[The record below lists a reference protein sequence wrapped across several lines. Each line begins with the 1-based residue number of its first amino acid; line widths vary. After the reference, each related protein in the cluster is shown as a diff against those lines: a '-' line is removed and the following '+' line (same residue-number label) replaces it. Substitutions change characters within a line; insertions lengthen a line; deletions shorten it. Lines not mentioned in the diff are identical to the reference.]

1 MQSTSEA
8 TARPAVETVQPDQ
21 WGERLPRKLGLIS
34 VIAALVGITVGSGI
48 FRVPATVAAQLHEP
62 GPMILAW
69 VIGGLI
75 ALFGALTL
83 SELAASMPRSGGI
96 FAYLL
101 EGFGPMTAFLFGW
114 SEVTV
119 IRAAALGAT
128 STIFAEYLSFFI
140 PLTSHQVRY
149 VAATAIVA
157 VGAINYIGILRAAA
171 VMNVASIA
179 KYVALIILGVLALTA
194 STGSM
199 THFSPAFSS
208 GVSLSLLATALI
220 PVMWTY
226 DGWADASFIGG
237 EVKDPQ
243 RTMPLALTI
252 GTILVVFVY
261 LIINISFIHMLPPS
275 EMANSSLIATKV
287 AERIP
292 AFGAYGAAIIAA
304 LVVVSTFSGLNG
316 SMMGG
321 PRIFFAMAD
330 RGLFFKA
337 VARVSPRF
345 QSPSVAIWL
354 ATVLGVIYVLQ
365 NDFAQLAD
373 KFVLGVWPFYALAV
387 AAVFVLRKK
396 RPDMP
401 RPYKTWGYPIIP
413 LLFLVASFGM
423 VLNALWTSP
432 VDTGITFGI
441 MLAGIPIYYLWM
453 KRRYAAIKG

>member
-1 MQSTSEA
+1 MPETSEA
-8 TARPAVETVQPDQ
+8 ITKTAAYANPPDQ

-34 VIAALVGITVGSGI
+34 VIAALVGITIGSGI

-62 GPMILAW
+62 GPVIVAW

-83 SELAASMPRSGGI
+83 AELAGAMPRSGGI

-101 EGFGPMTAFLFGW
+101 EGFGPLTAFLFGW

-128 STIFAEYLSFFI
+128 STIFAEYLGFFT
-140 PLTSHQVRY
+140 PLTPQQVRY
-149 VAATAIVA
+149 VAAAAIVA
-157 VGAINYIGILRAAA
+157 VGTINYVGILRAAA

-179 KYVALIILGVLALTA
+179 KYIALVVLGVLALTA
-194 STGSM
+194 NTGNM
-199 THFSPAFSS
+199 ANFSPAFSN
-208 GVSLSLLATALI
+208 GIHLSLLATALI

-243 RTMPLALTI
+243 RTMPLALML
-252 GTILVVFVY
+252 GTLLVVIVY
-261 LIINISFIHMLPPS
+261 LIINLGFIHMLSIS
-275 EMANSSLIATKV
+275 EMSHASLIASKV

-304 LVVVSTFSGLNG
+304 LVIVSTFSGLNG
-316 SMMGG
+316 SMMTG

-330 RGLFFKA
+330 RDLFFKT

-345 QSPSVAIWL
+345 QSPSVAIGL
-354 ATVLGVIYVLQ
+354 ATVLGVTYALQ

-373 KFVLGVWPFYALAV
+373 KFVLGIWPFYALAV

-396 RPDMP
+396 RPDLV
-401 RPYKTWGYPIIP
+401 RPYRTWGYPIVP
-413 LLFLVASFGM
+413 VLFLLASAGM
-423 VLNALWTSP
+423 VLNALWTNP
-432 VDTGITFGI
+432 KETGITFGI
-441 MLAGIPIYYLWM
+441 MLVGIPVYFLWI
-453 KRRYAAIKG
+453 RRRRGTR